1 MLDEKARRAYN
12 IFIENTEGKAMLEVV
27 AALIRRGERYLI
39 CRRPMHKARG
49 GQWEFPGGKVE
60 KGETKQ
66 QAIVREIR
74 EELAV
79 QLCAG
84 EAAAEVIYA
93 YPDLTV
99 HLSLLDAQII
109 SGEPA
114 TLEHSELAWVTLGE
128 MQQYDLCPADRMLL
142 QKIGKA

>member
-1 MLDEKARRAYN
+1 
-12 IFIENTEGKAMLEVV
+12 MLEVV
-27 AALIRRGERYLI
+27 AALICRGDRYLI

-79 QLCAG
+79 QLCADG
-84 EAAAEVIYA
+84 IAAEVIHA

-99 HLSLLDAQII
+99 HLSLLDARII

-114 TLEHSELAWVTLGE
+114 ALEHSEFAWVTLEE
-128 MQQYDLCPADRMLL
+128 MQQYDLCPADRMLV